1 MRQAILSV
9 LFFAALTA
17 TGVFVYQY
25 FVSGTE
31 SGDMTTTEPVDERL
45 AEYRKIRTLRPDLS
59 VFADPFFKSL
69 FSPIAVFGTGPV
81 QPTATPGRTNP
92 FTPF

>member
-1 MRQAILSV
+1 MRQTILSIA
-9 LFFAALTA
+9 FFVALII

-25 FVSGTE
+25 FTGGPQISGIE
-31 SGDMTTTEPVDERL
+31 KAELVDARL
-45 AEYRKIRTLRPDLS
+45 AEYRKIKTLRPDLN

-69 FSPIAVFGTGPV
+69 FSPATVFGTGLVEPKV
-81 QPTATPGRTNP
+81 TPGRTNP

>member
-1 MRQAILSV
+1 MRQIIFSV
-9 LFFAALTA
+9 LFFAALIA

-25 FVSGTE
+25 FTGGPEV
-31 SGDMTTTEPVDERL
+31 GDMTTTEPVDERI
-45 AEYRKIRTLRPDLS
+45 AEYRKIKTLRPDLS

-69 FSPIAVFGTGPV
+69 FSPVAVFGTGPV
-81 QPTATPGRTNP
+81 QSTSTPGRTNP